1 MSRVVIA
8 LGGNAL
14 GNTPLEQIEKANLTA
29 KSLIPI
35 IKAGYKVVLTHGNGP
50 QVGLIN
56 LAFEEGSKVNP
67 KVSEM
72 PFPECG
78 AMSQGYIGYHLQN
91 ALYNALLNEG
101 IKKDVIPM
109 ITRVVVSESDPAF
122 ENPTKPIGSFYT
134 YEEAI
139 TKPFPTK
146 EDAGRGYR
154 RVIASPKPID
164 ILEADAIRYLMDNAI
179 VICTGGG
186 GIPVI
191 KKQNTYLGIP
201 SVIDK
206 DFASSKLGELIDA
219 DILLI
224 LTAVDNVSVNFHKEN
239 QIDLKEVSV
248 NELINYNNQN
258 EFSEGSMKPKVE
270 AAIKFVQ
277 NNDNKIAI
285 ITSIEN
291 AYDALL
297 GLKGTIIKNK

>member
-14 GNTPLEQIEKANLTA
+14 GNTPTEQIERAHATA

-56 LAFEEGSKVNP
+56 LAFEEGNEINK
-67 KVSEM
+67 KISEM

-91 ALYNALLNEG
+91 ALYDALTNEG
-101 IKKDVIPM
+101 IQKNVVPL
-109 ITRVVVSESDPAF
+109 ITRVVVSENDPAF

-154 RVIASPKPID
+154 RVVPSPKPID
-164 ILEADAIRYLMDNAI
+164 ILEANSIKYLMDYAI

-191 KKQNTYLGIP
+191 KKNNSYLGIP

-224 LTAVDNVSVNFHKEN
+224 LTAVSNVCLHFNKEN
-239 QIDLKEVSV
+239 QTELKEVSV
-248 NELINYNNQN
+248 SELINYNNQN

-277 NNDNKIAI
+277 GADHRIAI

-291 AYDALL
+291 AYESLL
-297 GLKGTIIKNK
+297 GLKGTIIKK